1 LKSGNCSDV
10 DTHETM
16 MKTVDERSSNHKNIL
31 GHKGSFVV
39 SIPDEIAFQ
48 MNNQRNLT
56 MKHTDQNEIR

>member
-1 LKSGNCSDV
+1 
-10 DTHETM
+10 
-16 MKTVDERSSNHKNIL
+16 MKTVDERGSNHKTIL